1 MGAVIRLPSSWY
13 PKDSVDEWGRDAQL
27 IERLTPFAAMRW
39 SVLVEGAHRL
49 PKRAGA
55 LLVTN
60 SWRFALNT
68 VYSAWAL
75 SDATGRPV
83 RFGGRPD
90 VAPFGPVMQRVGG
103 LLGLPE
109 EIRGALRAGELVIV
123 STASTGWPRRAGA
136 VDPALV
142 AVAVSTGSPIYPVAS
157 ISTPFGRAAR
167 VEVGPQVRTRQGIVD
182 DVELAESVQRQ
193 VQRMI
198 DGIGET

>member
-1 MGAVIRLPSSWY
+1 PLVRVPARCAQTTP
-13 PKDSVDEWGRDAQL
+13 VDEWGRDAQL

-39 SVLVEGAHRL
+39 SVLVEGAHHL

-103 LLGLPE
+103 LLGL
-109 EIRGALRAGELVIV
+109 
-123 STASTGWPRRAGA
+123 
-136 VDPALV
+136 
-142 AVAVSTGSPIYPVAS
+142 
-157 ISTPFGRAAR
+157 
-167 VEVGPQVRTRQGIVD
+167 
-182 DVELAESVQRQ
+182 
-193 VQRMI
+193 
-198 DGIGET
+198 